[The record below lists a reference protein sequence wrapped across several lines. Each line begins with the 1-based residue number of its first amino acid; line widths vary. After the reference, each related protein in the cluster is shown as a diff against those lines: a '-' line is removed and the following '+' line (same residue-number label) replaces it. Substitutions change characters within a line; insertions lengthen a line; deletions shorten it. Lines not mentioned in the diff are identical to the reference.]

1 MKAKAF
7 IPSDKI
13 IERLQYENP
22 WWNTKEIPSGYKNMS
37 KRLYF
42 NLFYPYVQ
50 DTEIKRALVLMG
62 PRRVGKT
69 VMMFHAIDQLI
80 QEKVDP

>member
-50 DTEIKRALVLMG
+50 DT
-62 PRRVGKT
+62 
-69 VMMFHAIDQLI
+69 D
-80 QEKVDP
+80 